1 MNNKLK
7 SELKVG
13 DIYTFRVKRKQV
25 KQIKKT
31 YFPDEVWD
39 IIKDF
44 MIEYT
49 HKTLTYETSYN
60 NVIGRNMTRVDIIV
74 ETNDTIKEYIGSP
87 NHIIL
92 SWDYENEKIDKIMNN
107 DYRFSPPEKTNF
119 MWIKIIK
126 DKYHWKKGERL
137 YLDMKRNCDGLF
149 WVWGVKKRE
158 HKTHQI
164 YINSKGFVV
173 HLKADVKKYNI
184 TKNYKDVEYKYKLA
198 DCMYNDL
205 LKLSSKKM

>member
-13 DIYTFRVKRKQV
+13 DIYTFQIKRKQV

-31 YFPDEVWD
+31 YFPDGVWD
-39 IIKDF
+39 NIKEF

-49 HKTLTYETSYN
+49 HRTLMYSTNYN
-60 NVIGRNMTRVDIIV
+60 NDDVQRMCN
-74 ETNDTIKEYIGSP
+74 P
-87 NHIIL
+87 NYVL
-92 SWDYENEKIDKIMNN
+92 VSWNYENTKIDKIMEN
-107 DYRFSPPEKTNF
+107 DYSFNPPEKTNF

-126 DKYHWKKGERL
+126 EKYHWKKGERL
-137 YLDMKRNCDGLF
+137 YIDMKCNCDGLF
-149 WVWGVKKRE
+149 KVWGMKKRE

-173 HLKADVKKYNI
+173 HLKADYNKYNK
-184 TKNYKDVEYKYKLA
+184 TKDYKDVELKYKLA

-205 LKLSSKKM
+205 LKISS

>member
-13 DIYTFRVKRKQV
+13 DIYTFRIKRKQV

-31 YFPDEVWD
+31 YFPDGVWD
-39 IIKDF
+39 NIKEF

-49 HKTLTYETSYN
+49 HRTLMYSTNYN
-60 NVIGRNMTRVDIIV
+60 KDDDRTMCN
-74 ETNDTIKEYIGSP
+74 P
-87 NHIIL
+87 NYVL
-92 SWDYENEKIDKIMNN
+92 VSWDYENTKIDKIMEN
-107 DYRFSPPEKTNF
+107 DYSFNPPEKTNF

-126 DKYHWKKGERL
+126 DNYQWKKGERL
-137 YLDMKRNCDGLF
+137 YLDMKCNCDGLF
-149 WVWGVKKRE
+149 KVWGMKKRE

-173 HLKADVKKYNI
+173 HLKADFNKYNK
-184 TKNYKDVEYKYKLA
+184 TKDYKDVEYKYKLA

-205 LKLSSKKM
+205 LKISS

>member
-13 DIYTFRVKRKQV
+13 DRYTFRKRKQV

-31 YFPDEVWD
+31 YFPDGVWD
-39 IIKDF
+39 NIKEF

-49 HKTLTYETSYN
+49 HRTLTYSTNITYT
-60 NVIGRNMTRVDIIV
+60 VV
-74 ETNDTIKEYIGSP
+74 ETNDTIKQTSMCSL
-87 NHIIL
+87 NCVL
-92 SWDYENEKIDKIMNN
+92 VSWDYENTKIDKIMGN
-107 DYRFSPPEKTNF
+107 DYSFNPPEKTNF

-126 DKYHWKKGERL
+126 EKYHWKKGERL
-137 YLDMKRNCDGLF
+137 YIDMKCNCDGSF
-149 WVWGVKKRE
+149 YVWGRKKRE

-173 HLKADVKKYNI
+173 HLKADFNKYNNEFK
-184 TKNYKDVEYKYKLA
+184 TFFMNRT
-198 DCMYNDL
+198 
-205 LKLSSKKM
+205 

>member
-31 YFPDEVWD
+31 YFPDGVWD
-39 IIKDF
+39 NIKDF

-49 HKTLTYETSYN
+49 HKALTCSTFNRDDTTIVECGDISYN
-60 NVIGRNMTRVDIIV
+60 VSSYNISV
-74 ETNDTIKEYIGSP
+74 
-87 NHIIL
+87 

-107 DYRFSPPEKTNF
+107 DYCFNPPKKTNF

-126 DKYHWKKGERL
+126 DKHKWKKGERL
-137 YLDMKRNCDGLF
+137 YIDMKCNCDGVF
-149 WVWGVKKRE
+149 YVWGVKKRE
-158 HKTHQI
+158 HKTHQL

-184 TKNYKDVEYKYKLA
+184 TKDYKDVEYKYKIA

-205 LKLSSKKM
+205 LKISS

>member
-13 DIYTFRVKRKQV
+13 DIYTFQIKRKQV

-31 YFPDEVWD
+31 YFPDGVWD
-39 IIKDF
+39 NIKEF

-49 HKTLTYETSYN
+49 HRTLMYSTNYN
-60 NVIGRNMTRVDIIV
+60 NDDVQRMCN
-74 ETNDTIKEYIGSP
+74 P
-87 NHIIL
+87 NYVL
-92 SWDYENEKIDKIMNN
+92 VSWDYENTKIDKIMDN
-107 DYRFSPPEKTNF
+107 DYSFNPPERTNF

-126 DKYHWKKGERL
+126 EKYNWKKGERL
-137 YLDMKRNCDGLF
+137 YIDMKCNCDGLF
-149 WVWGVKKRE
+149 TVWGMKKRE

-173 HLKADVKKYNI
+173 HLKADYNKYNK
-184 TKNYKDVEYKYKLA
+184 TKDYKDVEFKYKLA

-205 LKLSSKKM
+205 LKISS

>member
-60 NVIGRNMTRVDIIV
+60 NVIGRNMTRVDIIF

-92 SWDYENEKIDKIMNN
+92 SWDYENEKIDKIMSN
-107 DYRFSPPEKTNF
+107 DYCFSPSKKTNY

-137 YLDMKRNCDGLF
+137 YIDMKCNCDGVF
-149 WVWGVKKRE
+149 YVWGVKKRE
-158 HKTHQI
+158 HKTHQL

-173 HLKADVKKYNI
+173 HLKADVKKYNK
-184 TKNYKDVEYKYKLA
+184 TKDYKDVEYKYKIA

-205 LKLSSKKM
+205 LKISR

>member
-39 IIKDF
+39 NIKDF

-49 HKTLTYETSYN
+49 HRTLTYYTNYDDEL
-60 NVIGRNMTRVDIIV
+60 DAIV
-74 ETNDTIKEYIGSP
+74 ETNDTIEEYYGSP
-87 NHIIL
+87 YNIL
-92 SWDYENEKIDKIMNN
+92 VSWDYENEKIDKIMEN
-107 DYRFSPPEKTNF
+107 DYSFNPPEKTNF

-126 DKYHWKKGERL
+126 DKYNWKKGERL
-137 YLDMKRNCDGLF
+137 YIDMKCNCDGLF
-149 WVWGVKKRE
+149 RVWGTKKRE
-158 HKTHQI
+158 HKTHQL

-173 HLKADVKKYNI
+173 HLKADFNKYNK
-184 TKNYKDVEYKYKLA
+184 TKDYKDVEYKYKLA

-205 LKLSSKKM
+205 LKLSS

>member
-13 DIYTFRVKRKQV
+13 DIYTFQIKRKQV

-31 YFPDEVWD
+31 YFPDGVWD
-39 IIKDF
+39 NIKEF

-49 HKTLTYETSYN
+49 HRTLMYSTNYN
-60 NVIGRNMTRVDIIV
+60 NDDVQRMCN
-74 ETNDTIKEYIGSP
+74 P
-87 NHIIL
+87 NYVL
-92 SWDYENEKIDKIMNN
+92 VSWDYENTKIDKIMDN
-107 DYRFSPPEKTNF
+107 DYSFNPPEKTNF

-126 DKYHWKKGERL
+126 EKYHWKKGERL
-137 YLDMKRNCDGLF
+137 YIDIKCNCDGLF
-149 WVWGVKKRE
+149 KVWGMKKRE

-173 HLKADVKKYNI
+173 HLKADYNKYNK
-184 TKNYKDVEYKYKLA
+184 TKDYKDVEYKYKLA

-205 LKLSSKKM
+205 LKISS

>member
-13 DIYTFRVKRKQV
+13 DIYTFRIKRKQV

-31 YFPDEVWD
+31 YFPDGVWD
-39 IIKDF
+39 NIKEF

-49 HKTLTYETSYN
+49 HRTLMYS
-60 NVIGRNMTRVDIIV
+60 IIYK
-74 ETNDTIKEYIGSP
+74 EKNYDTIKHTPMYVDV
-87 NHIIL
+87 
-92 SWDYENEKIDKIMNN
+92 SWNYENTKIDNIMMN
-107 DYRFSPPEKTNF
+107 DYTFNPCERNNF

-126 DKYHWKKGERL
+126 EKYHWKKGERL
-137 YLDMKRNCDGLF
+137 YIDMKCNCDGLF
-149 WVWGVKKRE
+149 TLWGVKKRE
-158 HKTHQI
+158 HKTHQM

-173 HLKADVKKYNI
+173 HLKTYFNKYNK
-184 TKNYKDVEYKYKLA
+184 TKDTNDLEYKYILA

-205 LKLSSKKM
+205 LKISS